1 MSVIVQ
7 EPGVVQSRSPTP
19 PASPGSP
26 QIPNRQL
33 TPLEPPTPPV
43 SADASKVEQESHE
56 SLVERVREVVPD
68 VLPAH
73 VFDLLS
79 IHEPAF
85 PNNLLDVV
93 IDILL
98 EDRSYPKD
106 LKGKAKARTS
116 DKKTTGET
124 SGDIDTGVDYSLL
137 DANRRLGS
145 GYRTLSWV
153 RFGFPSFRTRTAD
166 LHDSNPS
173 AAIFPTSIIHTS
185 MIFSPYMT
193 VIMPLPTCI
202 SCTRAQLRTQPY
214 LSPPI

>member
-19 PASPGSP
+19 PASPGTP
-26 QIPNRQL
+26 QVPNRQL
-33 TPLEPPTPPV
+33 TPFELPTPPV
-43 SADASKVEQESHE
+43 AADASKVAQESHE
-56 SLVERVREVVPD
+56 RLVERVREVVPD

-106 LKGKAKARTS
+106 LKGKAKARAT
-116 DKKTTGET
+116 DKKATGEI
-124 SGDIDTGVDYSLL
+124 SGDIDTGEDYTLL

-145 GYRTLSWV
+145 GYRTLSLV
-153 RFGFPSFRTRTAD
+153 RFDFPPFRTRTAD
-166 LHDSNPS
+166 LHDSNTS
-173 AAIFPTSIIHTS
+173 AAIFPTSILRTF
-185 MIFSPYMT
+185 MISSPYMT

-202 SCTRAQLRTQPY
+202 SCTRAQLQTQPY
-214 LSPPI
+214 LSSPI